1 MAREGKARV
10 LIERKLVLPD
20 GGIVEARIL
29 RVPKPVVGSKHR
41 FKYALFYG
49 RPGERLVLYD
59 NERLKG
65 DHRHLG
71 SEEEPYS
78 FTTVEQL
85 IADFLADVRRVRG
98 RGSGRSADEDQD

>member
-1 MAREGKARV
+1 MASRARAVV
-10 LIERKLVLPD
+10 LIDRKLALRD
-20 GGIVEARIL
+20 GSIVEARVL
-29 RVPKPVVGSKHR
+29 RVPQPVVGSTHL

-71 SEEEPYS
+71 PEQEPYL
-78 FTTVEQL
+78 FTTVERL
-85 IADFLADVRRVRG
+85 MRDFLADVREVR
-98 RGSGRSADEDQD
+98 RRQPKTPADKDQG

>member
-10 LIERKLVLPD
+10 LIDASWSCPM
-20 GGIVEARIL
+20 EASSRPASL
-29 RVPKPVVGSKHR
+29 RVPKPVIGSKHL

-71 SEEEPYS
+71 SEEEPYQ
-78 FTTVEQL
+78 FTSVEQL
-85 IADFLADVRRVRG
+85 IADFLADIGRVRRKQ
-98 RGSGRSADEDQD
+98 SGRSADEDED

>member
-1 MAREGKARV
+1 MASRARAVV
-10 LIERKLVLPD
+10 LIRRKLALED
-20 GGIVEARIL
+20 GGIVEARVL
-29 RVPKPVVGSKHR
+29 RVPKPVVGSTHL

-71 SEEEPYS
+71 AEQELYR
-78 FTTVEQL
+78 FTMVEQL
-85 IADFLADVRRVRG
+85 MRDFLADVRKVR
-98 RGSGRSADEDQD
+98 RRERERSADKDRD